1 MELWNLELLLPL
13 LLPLLLLLL
22 LLWLPLLSP
31 MRLAKSDPT
40 PNQQNPTK
48 ANVRKMIKISADTGL
63 EGLHA
68 KRVCPSA
75 WWAVAPAP
83 VPPENLHDGHRECS
97 ADKFEHS
104 IVGTENVE
112 NVGKTHLWARRMLRM
127 LAKLNCGHIEC

>member
-1 MELWNLELLLPL
+1 MSFVLGGLALNTHGSLVKTAGFFLSFMLSGLAL
-13 LLPLLLLLL
+13 NAHGSLVKTTGF
-22 LLWLPLLSP
+22 LLSFT
-31 MRLAKSDPT
+31 L
-40 PNQQNPTK
+40 N
-48 ANVRKMIKISADTGL
+48 TGL

-127 LAKLNCGHIEC
+127 LAQLNCGHIEC